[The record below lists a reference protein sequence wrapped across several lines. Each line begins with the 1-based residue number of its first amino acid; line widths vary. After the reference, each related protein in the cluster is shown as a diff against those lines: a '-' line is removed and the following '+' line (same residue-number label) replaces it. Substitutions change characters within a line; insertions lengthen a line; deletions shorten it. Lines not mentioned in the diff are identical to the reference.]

1 MAMVGRG
8 SGAGSASLVLTLKPA
23 PFHNSSLSAEF
34 ACSSRSL
41 SSETNQQ
48 IPEVLPRRA
57 HLRSFSCS
65 LLPVRTELCLRAR
78 DEVGRRLPSC
88 SQLPLQTMPSPKKRA
103 VCAPPPGLRPHGL
116 LWLLSQCH
124 RFLDTA
130 DHTSVARIDG
140 RPGTSLDGS
149 RHVQLLPFPRT
160 FFPVSLPLAAQSGT
174 SSHQASAQCHNGH
187 PGHRRVHL

>member
-1 MAMVGRG
+1 MARAPPPDKLMAMVGRG

-23 PFHNSSLSAEF
+23 RFHNSSLSAEF

-88 SQLPLQTMPSPKKRA
+88 SQLPLQTMPSPKKKSCLCAATRFATSRSLMASFAMPQVFRHSRSYQCRA
-103 VCAPPPGLRPHGL
+103 YRWPPRNVP
-116 LWLLSQCH
+116 
-124 RFLDTA
+124 
-130 DHTSVARIDG
+130 
-140 RPGTSLDGS
+140 
-149 RHVQLLPFPRT
+149 
-160 FFPVSLPLAAQSGT
+160 
-174 SSHQASAQCHNGH
+174 
-187 PGHRRVHL
+187 